1 VKAGPGARGALL
13 ALLLALPAAGPTAC
27 AGDAGATPEL
37 RSVAVPPDTAL
48 HLRRRVE
55 GFYLRLAGRRF
66 NTLETY
72 SDRIMREHFLS
83 PNLFLDYY
91 ADLAQ
96 AFADAHLEKRRPLR
110 VDVLELRFEDTRQA
124 RVEVRFVG
132 DDDRPLRPFEVS
144 LLRVD
149 RWQWSDGTWWVQ
161 PGKI

>member
-1 VKAGPGARGALL
+1 LSRGGLLL
-13 ALLLALPAAGPTAC
+13 ALLLVLPAGEMAC
-27 AGDAGATPEL
+27 ARAPEPAGEL

-48 HLRRRVE
+48 QLRRRVE

-72 SDRIMREHFLS
+72 SDRIMREHFRS

-110 VDVLELRFEDTRQA
+110 VDVLELRFEDARQA

-132 DDDRPLRPFEVS
+132 EDDRPLRPFEVS

-149 RWQWSDGTWWVQ
+149 RWEWSDGTWWVQ